1 MGRAGLQPEQH
12 SHAAG
17 RLPRAYSPPLRHPCL
32 ACSSPWYWRSNEA
45 DAFRLRP
52 QKIWKDERWKE
63 CGIQDLMRPEQIK
76 KKYRRAVLLV
86 HPDKQ
91 KDKPPAQALLAERMF
106 EKLKVLCRTFSS
118 LCASP
123 GVFG

>member
-1 MGRAGLQPEQH
+1 
-12 SHAAG
+12 
-17 RLPRAYSPPLRHPCL
+17 
-32 ACSSPWYWRSNEA
+32 
-45 DAFRLRP
+45 
-52 QKIWKDERWKE
+52 
-63 CGIQDLMRPEQIK
+63 MRPEQIK

-118 LCASP
+118 LALPSP
-123 GVFG
+123 RVFGR